1 MTIALF
7 LVISA
12 VYKIA
17 ILILALFG
25 KLSQE
30 DGWNVWQQNTLNKK
44 YYWILQFLFQVR
56 GLKDT

>member
-12 VYKIA
+12 VQDSNTY
-17 ILILALFG
+17 FG
-25 KLSQE
+25 FICKLSQE
-30 DGWNVWQQNTLNKK
+30 DGWNVWQQDTLNKK
-44 YYWILQFLFQVR
+44 YYWILQFLFQVH